1 MIGVGYFLNRS
12 DIYNNNNSI
21 KEVYMN
27 NIIFL
32 ILSAAIAISLLN
44 FLLNKGETCKPG
56 VKVISNLGLLVAV
69 VASLYF
75 ILNFNV

>member
-1 MIGVGYFLNRS
+1 
-12 DIYNNNNSI
+12 
-21 KEVYMN
+21 MN